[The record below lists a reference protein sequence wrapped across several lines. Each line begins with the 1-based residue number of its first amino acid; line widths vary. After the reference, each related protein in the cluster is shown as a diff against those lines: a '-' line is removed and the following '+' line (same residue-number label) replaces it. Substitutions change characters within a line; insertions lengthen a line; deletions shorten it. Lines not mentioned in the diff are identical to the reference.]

1 MKQPITVITW
11 KWANPN
17 YRDQYPA
24 ERVNTFYRM
33 LSRNATVPWEPLC
46 ITDDPTGISVPTM
59 PLWANP
65 SPVYGGL
72 HKPNCFYRLKAFSAE
87 FASVCSRFI
96 WFDLDCVILKN
107 IDYLLRDQS
116 DFKIWKPDGGR
127 MPCNGSLVLHRT
139 GTRTHIWEKFDPA
152 AVHPVTGFKQVNGF
166 QGSDQAWI
174 AANLSRDD
182 QTLGQRDGIFS
193 YRSHIRH
200 KRAPFALARVVFTNG
215 EHKPW
220 GEEMRRLKWVQENY
234 R

>member
-1 MKQPITVITW
+1 MPPIKVIVW
-11 KWANPN
+11 KWANPS

-24 ERVNTFYRM
+24 ERVNIFYRM
-33 LSRNATVPWEPLC
+33 LMRNATVPWEPLC
-46 ITDDPTGISVPTM
+46 ITDDPTGIDVPTM

-87 FASVCSRFI
+87 FANVCSRFI
-96 WFDLDCVILKN
+96 WFDLDCIILKN
-107 IDYLLRDQS
+107 IDYLLKDET

-139 GTRTHIWEKFDPA
+139 GTRSHIWEKFDPSV
-152 AVHPVTGFKQVNGF
+152 VHPVTGFKHITGF

-174 AANLSRDD
+174 AANLGRDD
-182 QTLGQRDGIFS
+182 RTLGQRDGIFS

-200 KRAPFALARVVFTNG
+200 KRAPFALARVVFCNG
-215 EHKPW
+215 EQKPW
-220 GEEMRRLKWVQENY
+220 GEEMQRLKWVRENY